1 MARRL
6 KALTLRIDPSQFQRL
21 AAAAK
26 SENRTPTNYVETL
39 LLRDLEAKE
48 ESQRAITVYEAPG
61 IARRTPGKL
70 ERSRGESA
78 ARFARRKRLVDDL
91 LAIPDEA

>member
-6 KALTLRIDPSQFQRL
+6 KALTLRIDPAQFQRL
-21 AAAAK
+21 AAVAK
-26 SENRTPTNYVETL
+26 NENRTPTNYVETL
-39 LLRDLEAKE
+39 LLRDLEAKD
-48 ESQRAITVYEAPG
+48 ESQRVITVYEAPG
-61 IARRTPGKL
+61 IARLTQGKL

-78 ARFARRKRLVDDL
+78 ARYARRKRLVDEL